1 MTSDAHKTYSQAEV
15 DALVTEAV
23 AKAVAEER
31 KACARIARTAIEN
44 WGEDLLGTHD
54 DYLTAIQTGR
64 LNGRSISKDMA
75 TAFAKE
81 YKHRGDSVYDSGE
94 IVEAAIL
101 KPRPSD
107 PAPVQAA
114 QATA

>member
-1 MTSDAHKTYSQAEV
+1 MTSDTQKTYTEAEV
-15 DALVTEAV
+15 DALVAEAV
-23 AKAVAEER
+23 AKAIVEER
-31 KACARIARTAIEN
+31 KACARIGRTAIES

-64 LNGRSISKDMA
+64 LNGRSISKEMA
-75 TAFAKE
+75 AGFAKE

-101 KPRPSD
+101 KARPSD
-107 PAPVQAA
+107 PAPVQGA
-114 QATA
+114 QATG